1 MYFINMHN
9 LLFVDDYHQI
19 ISLESQSDAQ
29 CKVNIMNVMYFIRL
43 RFSQQTQLGHPNI
56 HTYGYWVSIVA
67 DIQKKLASISLKI
80 WIWDVHR
87 LVAHVTIAYLHLLYL
102 LCLGR
107 PLPLSLLAS
116 VSLFRG
122 LPLTVKLATRQNC
135 SPHAKTGQGTEV
147 AQRTFR
153 LTVFLSLSLFPSA
166 LPKCLQCHAPI
177 PGWVF
182 LS

>member
-1 MYFINMHN
+1 MYFINMYN

-56 HTYGYWVSIVA
+56 HTYGYLVSIVA
-67 DIQKKLASISLKI
+67 DTQKKLGSISLKI
-80 WIWDVHR
+80 WIWGVHR

-107 PLPLSLLAS
+107 PLHLSLSLLAS

-153 LTVFLSLSLFPSA
+153 LSVSLSLFPSA

-177 PGWVF
+177 PG
-182 LS
+182 